1 MKSKFLIFTFIII
14 LLVACSGNRNNI
26 TREKAFKAI
35 TLTMTNKKNLLKD
48 NENIAGIEDI
58 DAKVYVDYLLKNKI
72 IDEKLSKKNMEGFLT
87 FEELKLIYS
96 KLPQNEEMENLY
108 KKYRGSEYV
117 DLSSFYRFLVYFNS
131 SYEKAGQAKEIDSI
145 IYEVE
150 KYKKNIDKVNTSDKN
165 TYYADD
171 GLNLY
176 RYRDKKLKLLV
187 LDDEIFYLEELIS
200 DEIEYN
206 NVLISNIKGDKLE
219 ALVLNSKREFKISK
233 NVKDLEK
240 KGGII
245 ADIRLKASVV
255 QSMDVKSTKIS
266 GRVLS
271 VDNTAIEIEGHGR
284 FLLAKEF
291 TSFNRDSMSR
301 ESLGKIIVGTDT
313 HEFYIDNENT
323 IAAAIKVRDYDYS
336 RVRVLI
342 MNDFFKVRH
351 HNTITLNS
359 EVGLI
364 VRKDN
369 ADINI
374 PANQDYSLT
383 KENLKDNERISIR
396 SADDNVEIK
405 VKSLKRDIGVPSYKG
420 YLEIVKK
427 ENSIYLINDIS
438 IDEYLKKVVPSE
450 MPSNFELE
458 ALKAQAVVARTYTCR
473 TIASGGEL
481 RVFGANL
488 DDSINYQVY
497 ANKNTSENTD
507 RAVEETKGMR
517 VLYKGEFAQTFYYST
532 SAGVSTDG
540 TIWGASEEEI
550 PYLKSYSISKDKKV
564 LNITTNSSFKK
575 FIDEVDEKAYEK
587 NYDFYRWEVNT
598 TNKILNDKIT
608 KVGNV
613 LAINITKRGEGGIVK
628 EIEVVGEDGKY
639 KIKGHNSVRAA
650 LGSNLINVIKN
661 NGEKVGKFSSLPSS
675 FFYIETKEPDENNII
690 NFKIKGGGYGHGVG
704 MSQNAANE
712 MAHSGMKYTDI
723 IKFFYEDTDIK

>member
-48 NENIAGIEDI
+48 NENIAGIKDI

-96 KLPQNEEMENLY
+96 KLPQNEEIENLY

-150 KYKKNIDKVNTSDKN
+150 KYKKNIDKVNTNDKN

-187 LDDEIFYLEELIS
+187 LDDEIFYLEEVIS

-240 KGGII
+240 KGEII

-351 HNTITLNS
+351 HNTITLN
-359 EVGLI
+359 
-364 VRKDN
+364 
-369 ADINI
+369 
-374 PANQDYSLT
+374 
-383 KENLKDNERISIR
+383 

-639 KIKGHNSVRAA
+639 EIKGHNSVRAA

-712 MAHSGMKYTDI
+712 MARSGMKYTDI